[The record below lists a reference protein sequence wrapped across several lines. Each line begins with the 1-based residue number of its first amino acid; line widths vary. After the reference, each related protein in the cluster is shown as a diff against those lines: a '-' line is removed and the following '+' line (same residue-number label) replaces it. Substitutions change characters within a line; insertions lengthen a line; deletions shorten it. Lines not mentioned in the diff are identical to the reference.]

1 LVKRADLYAYLAII
15 IAAFSL
21 YGEILTSDFTGDDW
35 SVIVQRESFLSDSK
49 NIKTLFLHPES
60 IKESFN
66 KYSYSS
72 GEMSYRPLK
81 TLSFFLDYK
90 IWGLNPFGFK
100 LSNLLIHILNA
111 LLIYRL
117 CLFFF
122 SRRAVSL
129 ITALAF
135 LMHPVNVETVAM
147 VTYRHDLMA
156 LFFYLAAFFVF
167 ISVSEARGK
176 SFFIKAVL
184 CCIFYI
190 LAVLS
195 KESALTFLPLAL
207 FYLYIS
213 SNNKARCLNS
223 RKYMLLIAG
232 LIFIAIVFGFLRFY
246 CNFPV
251 AVNHKVL
258 EAGFCSEALTIIK
271 TLALYVKWFLVP
283 FGIKFYLI
291 EQFEPVR
298 NFNINALLNFV
309 IVIPLLILAFRSI
322 LKSSNFTLKFSCG
335 WILINLIPLCLI
347 RFLPSLIAARYLY
360 IASVGFV
367 MLLGVLL
374 TRLLSGG
381 NRYKIAAVLTAVV
394 LGFYFIKSS
403 SDIRYWQNNL
413 MLWLKMKR
421 DFPANDY
428 IQLQYHINYGGVLL
442 WRGDADRALQEYF
455 KAYFI
460 NSTDIAALQG
470 IADSFAALGN
480 KQEAEKFYDKVRII
494 DK

>member
-1 LVKRADLYAYLAII
+1 MIKRADLYACLTII
-15 IAAFSL
+15 ILAASL
-21 YGEILTSDFTGDDW
+21 YGKILTFDFIGDDW
-35 SVIVQRESFLSDSK
+35 PVIAQRESFLSDSK
-49 NIKTLFLHPES
+49 NIRTLFLLPGS
-60 IKESFN
+60 IEGSFN

-100 LSNLLIHILNA
+100 LSNLLFHILNT

-135 LMHPVNVETVAM
+135 LLHPVNVETVAM

-167 ISVSEARGK
+167 ISVFKAGGK
-176 SFFIKAVL
+176 SFFIKSVL

-213 SNNKARCLNS
+213 LKDKARCLS
-223 RKYMLLIAG
+223 SKKSIFLIMG
-232 LIFIAIVFGFLRFY
+232 LVFITIVFGFLRFY
-246 CNFPV
+246 CNLPA

-258 EAGFCSEALTIIK
+258 EAGIYSEFLTVIK
-271 TLALYVKWFLVP
+271 TLALYVKWLIVP
-283 FGIKFYLI
+283 LGIKFYLI
-291 EQFEPVR
+291 EQFEPVKS
-298 NFNINALLNFV
+298 FNIDVFLSFV
-309 IVIPLLILAFRSI
+309 IVIPLLAIALRAIFKNS
-322 LKSSNFTLKFSCG
+322 FTLKFACG
-335 WILINLIPLCLI
+335 WILINLMPLCLI
-347 RFLPSLIAARYLY
+347 RFLPSLIAARYMY
-360 IASVGFV
+360 MMSVGFV
-367 MLLGVLL
+367 ILLGALL
-374 TRLLSGG
+374 THMLSSSG
-381 NRYKIAAVLTAVV
+381 RYKIASILIAAV

-403 SDIRYWQNNL
+403 SDIKYWQNNL
-413 MLWLKMKR
+413 MLWSKMKR

-428 IQLQYHINYGGVLL
+428 IQIQYHINYGGVLL
-442 WRGDADRALQEYF
+442 WRGDANKALEQYL

-460 NSTDIAALQG
+460 NPIDTAALQG
-470 IADSFAALGN
+470 VADSFAALGN
-480 KQEAEKFYDKVRII
+480 KREADKFYDKIRML